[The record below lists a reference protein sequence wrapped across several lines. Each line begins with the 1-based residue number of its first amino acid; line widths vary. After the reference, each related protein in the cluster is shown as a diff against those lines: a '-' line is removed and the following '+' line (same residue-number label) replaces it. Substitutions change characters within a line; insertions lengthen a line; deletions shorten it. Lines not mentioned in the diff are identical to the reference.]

1 MAINFISSE
10 DSDETRTMHTKSNNV
25 EIMMGSETDE
35 IIEELFKSFLQKYQE
50 GLEELMRGCEF
61 IFDSVDALYYN
72 LNKISL
78 SRGGSYIDSPEW
90 LKNKKATI
98 NPKNND
104 DKCFQYAL
112 TVALNYQQIKKI
124 LKEYQKLN
132 HLLKNAIGKREIFH
146 HTVKIGKSLNQMIN
160 QLLLIF
166 CMCLI
171 ILKK

>member
-1 MAINFISSE
+1 MRLASCMLKVI
-10 DSDETRTMHTKSNNV
+10 
-25 EIMMGSETDE
+25 EIMMGSE
-35 IIEELFKSFLQKYQE
+35 IIEKLFKSFLQRYQE
-50 GLEELMRGCEF
+50 GLEESKRGSEF
-61 IFDSVDALYYN
+61 IFDNVDALYYD

-78 SRGGSYIDSPEW
+78 SRGGSYIYSPEW
-90 LKNKKATI
+90 LQNKKATI

-112 TVALNYQQIKKI
+112 TVALNYEQTNNRPERISKIKSFIDHNNWKKI
-124 LKEYQKLN
+124 DFPSHRKDW
-132 HLLKNAIGKREIFH
+132 
-146 HTVKIGKSLNQMIN
+146 NQIIN